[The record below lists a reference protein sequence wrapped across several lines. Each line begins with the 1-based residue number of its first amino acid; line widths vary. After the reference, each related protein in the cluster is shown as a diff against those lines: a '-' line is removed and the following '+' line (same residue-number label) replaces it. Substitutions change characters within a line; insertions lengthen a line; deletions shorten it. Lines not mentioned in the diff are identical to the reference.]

1 MVTIILDL
9 DRDIE
14 QKAREA
20 GLLASEA
27 ITEWIKAELERKR
40 QEAAQRVLETM
51 NQVSANFRAE
61 YPDLT
66 EEEALA
72 MLDAWIDEADDDTDR
87 SIT

>member
-14 QKAREA
+14 QKARDA
-20 GLLASEA
+20 GLLASET

-40 QEAAQRVLETM
+40 QEAAQCVLETM
-51 NQVSANFRAE
+51 NQVSASFRAE

-72 MLDAWIDEADDDTDR
+72 MIDAWIDEADDDVDS

>member
-1 MVTIILDL
+1 MGTIILDL

-14 QKAREA
+14 QKARDA
-20 GLLASEA
+20 GLLASET

-40 QEAAQRVLETM
+40 QEAAQCVLETM
-51 NQVSANFRAE
+51 NQVSASFRAE

-72 MLDAWIDEADDDTDR
+72 MIDAWIDEADDDVDS